1 MNGSK
6 DIFHNLIMEI
16 ACNHASNL
24 NRFNSYLK
32 ICKGIGNISIKYQ
45 IYNSDYLCH
54 DSYKYLE
61 DLKNV
66 EINHHKWDFII
77 RETLQKNIDLWL
89 EPFEES
95 SLDFIIK
102 LNLMDK
108 ISIKIPSCD
117 VPLVTPK
124 ILKKFKR
131 VGLAIGGLDF
141 EELKEYIPKYKKH
154 IDNLYLF
161 HGYQAFPTSV
171 NDTNFERMSFIKKY
185 FNLPVIY
192 ADHTENC
199 GDEQMLKIIQNSFH
213 YGAEAIE
220 KHICLDY
227 KDKYDSISAS
237 DPKQFKKIN
246 SYINSLENFNLMQCD
261 RKSIPIMSPSEQK
274 YRDTMLKKV
283 ISAKIINPGEL
294 ITKDNICF
302 QRANSEDYIHSSKII
317 SIIDS
322 NQKLIAKK
330 IIGSGEILS
339 ESQFEIR

>member
-1 MNGSK
+1 
-6 DIFHNLIMEI
+6 MEI

-24 NRFNSYLK
+24 DRFDSYLK
-32 ICKGIGNISIKYQ
+32 ICKDIGNISIKYQ
-45 IYNSDYLCH
+45 IYNSDFLCH
-54 DSYKYLE
+54 HSYKYLE

-66 EINHHKWDFII
+66 EINHNKWNYII
-77 RETLQKNIDLWL
+77 KETLKKDIDLWL

-102 LNLMDK
+102 LNLMNK

-117 VPLVTPK
+117 VPLVKPN
-124 ILKKFKR
+124 ILKNFKM
-131 VGLAIGGLDF
+131 VGIAIGGLDLK
-141 EELKEYIPKYKKH
+141 ELKEYIPKFKKH

-171 NDTNFERMSFIKKY
+171 NDTNFERMLFIKKF

-199 GDEQMLKIIQNSFH
+199 NDQEILNVIQDSFH

-227 KDKYDSISAS
+227 KDKYDAISAS

-246 SYINSLENFNLMQCD
+246 SHLNDLKNSNFMKYE
-261 RKSIPIMSPSEQK
+261 RETIPNMSPSEKK

-283 ISAKIINPGEL
+283 ISTKIINPGEL
-294 ITKDNICF
+294 ITKDKICF
-302 QRANSEDYIHSSKII
+302 QRANSYDYIHSSKII
-317 SIIDS
+317 SLIDS
-322 NQKLIAKK
+322 NQKLVAKK
-330 IIGSGEILS
+330 IIGFGEILS
-339 ESQFEIR
+339 ESQFEIK